1 MIFMDIRDE
10 IKKRRKESW
19 LEVWFSIEVL
29 GIDENIAK
37 DSLAKHV
44 EKLSHVKDTFVYEK
58 DFKDIKKVKNPLKGV
73 EEAYSQVVNVK
84 FFVKSLPT
92 LLNIVLTYGPSSVE
106 IIGPDKKDVNAAEI
120 QDIANVLAGLVH
132 QFAAAGAGGIVI
144 TPEEKR

>member
-1 MIFMDIRDE
+1 MDIRDE

-29 GIDENIAK
+29 GIDENVAK
-37 DSLAKHV
+37 DSLTKHI
-44 EKLSHVKDTFVYEK
+44 EKLSHVKDTFIYEK
-58 DFKDIKKVKNPLKGV
+58 EFKDIKKVKNPLKGV

-84 FFVKSLPT
+84 FFVRTLPI
-92 LLNIVLTYGPSSVE
+92 LLNIVLTYGPSSIE
-106 IIGPDKKDVNAAEI
+106 IMGPDKKDVNAAEI

>member
-1 MIFMDIRDE
+1 MDFMDIRDE

-37 DSLAKHV
+37 DSLSKHI
-44 EKLSHVKDTFVYEK
+44 EKLSHVKDTFIYEK

-84 FFVKSLPT
+84 FFVKSLPI
-92 LLNIVLTYGPSSVE
+92 LLNVVLTYGPSSIE
-106 IIGPDKKDVNAAEI
+106 IMGPDKKDVNAAEI

-132 QFAAAGAGGIVI
+132 QFAAAGVGGIVI

>member
-1 MIFMDIRDE
+1 MDIRDE

-37 DSLAKHV
+37 DSLSKHI
-44 EKLSHVKDTFVYEK
+44 EKLSRVKDTFVYEK
-58 DFKDIKKVKNPLKGV
+58 EFKDIKKVKNPLKDV

-84 FFVKSLPT
+84 FFVRTLPI
-92 LLNIVLTYGPSSVE
+92 LLNIVLTYGPSSIE
-106 IIGPDKKDVNAAEI
+106 IMGPDKKDVNAAEI